1 MLSDQETK
9 IQEYRLVSPAATFW
23 DTIIFILM
31 FNLNCRSKLN
41 ELGVED
47 VEELEDLTWQKK
59 DKFD

>member
-47 VEELEDLTWQKK
+47 VEELEDLT
-59 DKFD
+59 